1 MDQVVKRFTIIFLTC
16 LVAFWSMSALAS
28 QYVHGYTRS
37 NGTYVRPYY
46 RSSPNGTVTDNYSY
60 RGNINPYTGAVGTNG
75 YIHDRTSPY
84 YQGPDSHGRVGHSGA
99 PIQGE
104 GYGSSNSVISDH
116 SPIYSG
122 HSGAPFER
130 QGYGSSNSVIS
141 NHSRIYSD
149 PHSVSLCPPPHYR
162 MTEMDGCQA
171 AR

>member
-1 MDQVVKRFTIIFLTC
+1 MKRFSVIFLAIFVVI
-16 LVAFWSMSALAS
+16 LNISAFAD

-46 RSSPNGTVTDNYSY
+46 RSSPNGTATDNFSY
-60 RGNINPYTGAVGTNG
+60 RGNVNPYTGAVGTNR
-75 YIHDRTSPY
+75 YIHDKTSPY

-99 PIQGE
+99 PFQGE

-116 SPIYSG
+116 L
-122 HSGAPFER
+122 
-130 QGYGSSNSVIS
+130 
-141 NHSRIYSD
+141 RIYSD

-171 AR
+171 AAKAHRRSPVTTISVS

>member
-1 MDQVVKRFTIIFLTC
+1 MDQVVKRILIIFLGF
-16 LVAFWSMSALAS
+16 LVVSWTIPASADVH
-28 QYVHGYTRS
+28 VHGYTRS

-46 RSSPNGTVTDNYSY
+46 RSSPNGTVTDNFSY
-60 RGNINPYTGAVGTNG
+60 RGNINPYTGAVGTNR
-75 YIHDRTSPY
+75 YLHDKTSPY
-84 YQGPDSHGRVGHSGA
+84 YQGPDSHGRVGHNGA
-99 PIQGE
+99 PFEGQ

-116 SPIYSG
+116 SRIYSG
-122 HSGAPFER
+122 QSGAPFEG

-149 PHSVSLCPPPHYR
+149 PRSVSLCPPPHYR